1 MIIWLTLATCLA
13 AVLLLVVVAINLWRI
28 IRELECI
35 GGVPISWLA
44 KIRLGLFH
52 SALPSLDADLL
63 ERVSQIDSLTCS
75 LRLHSDLG
83 RGGELP
89 ESPGDLAH

>member
-1 MIIWLTLATCLA
+1 LLEDQPGTIAGRAGAFEREVRFQEPAIEAGRPTCA
-13 AVLLLVVVAINLWRI
+13 K
-28 IRELECI
+28 
-35 GGVPISWLA
+35 LA

-75 LRLHSDLG
+75 LRLHSDPG